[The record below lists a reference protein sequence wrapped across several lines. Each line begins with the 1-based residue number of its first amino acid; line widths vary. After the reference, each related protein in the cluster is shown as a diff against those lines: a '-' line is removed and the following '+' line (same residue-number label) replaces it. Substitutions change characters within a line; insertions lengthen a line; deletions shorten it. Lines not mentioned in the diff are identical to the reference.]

1 MAKNLAA
8 AHHSRRDLL
17 LSAAT
22 AAAALGLG
30 ALPAGVLAQPPGG
43 EPLKIG
49 IIGAGREGSAL
60 GTLLVEAGRP
70 VMFSSRHPD
79 NLKELV
85 KRLGQLAS
93 AGAVTQ
99 AIDFGDVVIIV
110 VPYTAMRE
118 IGAEHASAL
127 AKKAAVIDVSNP
139 IARRD
144 GDEIVKWVDEQGG
157 AGLATAKL
165 LPGAHVVRAFNAI
178 SNAKLGEDAHRAGEP
193 VGVPIAGDDPPA
205 IAIAS
210 DLIRQMG
217 FEPVLV
223 GGLAMGKYL
232 VPGTAL
238 GGEHTRAEIR
248 QIVASLH

>member
-1 MAKNLAA
+1 
-8 AHHSRRDLL
+8 
-17 LSAAT
+17 
-22 AAAALGLG
+22 
-30 ALPAGVLAQPPGG
+30 
-43 EPLKIG
+43 
-49 IIGAGREGSAL
+49 
-60 GTLLVEAGRP
+60 
-70 VMFSSRHPD
+70 
-79 NLKELV
+79 
-85 KRLGQLAS
+85 
-93 AGAVTQ
+93 
-99 AIDFGDVVIIV
+99 
-110 VPYTAMRE
+110 
-118 IGAEHASAL
+118 
-127 AKKAAVIDVSNP
+127 
-139 IARRD
+139 
-144 GDEIVKWVDEQGG
+144 
-157 AGLATAKL
+157 

-238 GGEHTRAEIR
+238 GGEHTPAEIR